1 MCSMWG
7 GTNLHS
13 MVSLLQYCGRT
24 GAYYQLRTIFRQNFP
39 GSPIQ
44 TKRAFRHEII
54 RELVQPLFFL
64 KASTQCPLALQ
75 SSKAGKGVKRLV
87 GKHFAYRASGRKKCV
102 VCSKVGSKKITKPVF
117 CCPKGDVHLCV
128 GKCYVSNVSYKIK
141 VLNHDIYDNTNC
153 LHHAVSIFVF

>member
-7 GTNLHS
+7 GTDLHS

-87 GKHFAYRASGRKKCV
+87 GKHFAYRASGRKSVWFAQRLVPKKLQSLCFAVPKVTYTCV
-102 VCSKVGSKKITKPVF
+102 WGNVMFQMYHTRSK
-117 CCPKGDVHLCV
+117 
-128 GKCYVSNVSYKIK
+128 Y
-141 VLNHDIYDNTNC
+141 
-153 LHHAVSIFVF
+153 